1 MKIFT
6 LLAVSGII
14 LCATP
19 TIKAQE
25 SQSPWTFGVKA
36 GVNASTFKVDDGSIL
51 SNTEGIAGFN
61 GGVTVEYAL
70 RNNFFLSSGLEF
82 TTKGADYSTSY
93 YGISQLEED
102 NSIIYAY
109 SLDSRRL
116 KYLQV
121 PLTIGYRIPVS
132 KDVNVTFNAGAYFAL
147 GISGKGKHQLAVMNV
162 KTNGTSEVTYSQS
175 RINKKGDTDYGLLG
189 GIGLEYKRLSLNAN
203 YEYGLRSLYTGES
216 YHTGNSYNTLRND
229 AWRNRNLVFSVGYK
243 F

>member
-1 MKIFT
+1 MRIFT

-14 LCATP
+14 LCSAP

-36 GVNASTFKVDDGSIL
+36 GVNASTFKVQDGSSL

-82 TTKGADYSTSY
+82 TTKGADYSTGFFQMPY
-93 YGISQLEED
+93 LEGD
-102 NSIIYAY
+102 NTIVYAY
-109 SLDSRRL
+109 SKDSRRL
-116 KYLQV
+116 RYLQV

-132 KDVNVTFNAGAYFAL
+132 KNVNITFNAGAYFAL
-147 GISGKGKHQLAVMNV
+147 GVSGKGTRQLSLMNI
-162 KTNGTSEVTYSQS
+162 NADGTSNTTFSEGQT
-175 RINKKGDTDYGLLG
+175 NKKGDTDYGLLG
-189 GIGLEYKRLSLNAN
+189 GIGVEYKKLSLNAN